1 MKSNKNGFI
10 SIEAIL
16 VSILLLTLS
25 VYAYKIYEKDMTSV
39 LTPAL
44 AHDTSAQGFDQTINE
59 RSRLE

>member
-1 MKSNKNGFI
+1 MTSNKKGFI
-10 SIEAIL
+10 AIETIL
-16 VSILLLTLS
+16 VAVLLLVLGA
-25 VYAYKIYEKDMTSV
+25 YAYKTYERDMTSV